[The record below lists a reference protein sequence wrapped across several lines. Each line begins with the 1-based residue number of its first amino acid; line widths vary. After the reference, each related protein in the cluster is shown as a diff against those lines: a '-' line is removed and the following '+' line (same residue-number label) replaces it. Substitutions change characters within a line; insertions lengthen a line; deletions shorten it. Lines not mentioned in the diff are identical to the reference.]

1 MWHWELNTL
10 AAHTILFSIF
20 FCVHETYCK
29 SFVFPCYLGSD
40 LHTLILGTV
49 VLPMKR
55 VHVLF
60 WTLQTQKLL
69 LGWWGGVGFDL
80 ILMLSLLFYVY
91 KPCKEWVGRCWITKC
106 YLWLPESFHFFSNK
120 GPNRTSSCVF
130 LWSTSDTMSQCEKMD
145 SHFCGSKSHDAE
157 KDHKGRTFSSF

>member
-1 MWHWELNTL
+1 M
-10 AAHTILFSIF
+10 
-20 FCVHETYCK
+20 HETYYK

-49 VLPMKR
+49 VLSMKR

-69 LGWWGGVGFDL
+69 LGWWGGVAFDL

-91 KPCKEWVGRCWITKC
+91 KPCKE
-106 YLWLPESFHFFSNK
+106 
-120 GPNRTSSCVF
+120 
-130 LWSTSDTMSQCEKMD
+130 
-145 SHFCGSKSHDAE
+145 
-157 KDHKGRTFSSF
+157 